1 MRLRFTAAIMALG
14 VAVLALASPGA
25 FEAYGQAGPG
35 LAGQLLVATEQ
46 MPDPRFFQTVI
57 YMVRHDATGALGL
70 VVNRPLG
77 DVRLKDLL
85 ERSGLDSRDVTG
97 SIRVHDGGPVERGR
111 AFVLHTADYTGPES
125 RVIADGIA
133 VTGHPEVLDAMARGH
148 GPRRSLFVL
157 GYAGW
162 APGQLE
168 GEIQRGGWIS
178 VPPNEALVFDEDHE
192 RKWERA
198 MARRRIDL

>member
-1 MRLRFTAAIMALG
+1 MVALG
-14 VAVLALASPGA
+14 VAVLALAARGA
-25 FEAYGQAGPG
+25 FEANGQAGSG

-46 MPDPRFFQTVI
+46 MPDPRFFRTVI
-57 YMVRHDATGALGL
+57 YMVRHDATGARGL

-85 ERSGLDSRDVTG
+85 ERSGRDSRDVTG
-97 SIRVHDGGPVERGR
+97 SVRVHYGGPVEPAR
-111 AFVLHTADYTGPES
+111 AFVLHTADYTGLES
-125 RVIADGIA
+125 RVIGDGIA
-133 VTGHPEVLDAMARGH
+133 VTGHPEVLDAMARGQ

-178 VPPNEALVFDEDHE
+178 VLPNEPLVFDEDHE

>member
-1 MRLRFTAAIMALG
+1 MVALG
-14 VAVLALASPGA
+14 VAVLALAAPGA
-25 FEAYGQAGPG
+25 FEANGQAGPG

-46 MPDPRFFQTVI
+46 MPDPRFFRTVI

-85 ERSGLDSRDVTG
+85 ERSGRDSRDVTG
-97 SIRVHDGGPVERGR
+97 SVRVHYGGPVEPAR
-111 AFVLHTADYTGPES
+111 AFVLHTADYTGLES
-125 RVIADGIA
+125 RVIGDGIA
-133 VTGHPEVLDAMARGH
+133 VTGHPEVLDAMARGQ

-178 VPPNEALVFDEDHE
+178 VLPNEALVFDEDHE

>member
-1 MRLRFTAAIMALG
+1 MRLRFTAVIVALG
-14 VAVLALASPGA
+14 VAALALASPGP
-25 FEAYGQAGPG
+25 FEGSRQPGPG

-46 MPDPRFFQTVI
+46 MPDPRFVQTVI
-57 YMVRHDATGALGL
+57 YMVRHDTTGALGL

-85 ERSGLDSRDVTG
+85 ERSGRDSRDVAG
-97 SIRVHDGGPVERGR
+97 SIRVHSGGPVEPGR

-125 RVIADGIA
+125 RVIGDGIA

>member
-1 MRLRFTAAIMALG
+1 MVALG

-85 ERSGLDSRDVTG
+85 ERSGLDGRDVTG

-125 RVIADGIA
+125 RVSETAS
-133 VTGHPEVLDAMARGH
+133 R
-148 GPRRSLFVL
+148 
-157 GYAGW
+157 
-162 APGQLE
+162 
-168 GEIQRGGWIS
+168 
-178 VPPNEALVFDEDHE
+178 
-192 RKWERA
+192 
-198 MARRRIDL
+198 

>member
-1 MRLRFTAAIMALG
+1 MVALG
-14 VAVLALASPGA
+14 VAVLALAAPGA
-25 FEAYGQAGPG
+25 FEANGQTGPG

-46 MPDPRFFQTVI
+46 MPDPRFFRTVI

-85 ERSGLDSRDVTG
+85 ERSGRDSRDVTG
-97 SIRVHDGGPVERGR
+97 SVRVHYGGPVEPAR
-111 AFVLHTADYTGPES
+111 AFVLHTADYTGLES
-125 RVIADGIA
+125 RVIGDGIA
-133 VTGHPEVLDAMARGH
+133 VTGHPEVLDAMARGQ

-178 VPPNEALVFDEDHE
+178 VLPNEVLVFDEDHE

>member
-1 MRLRFTAAIMALG
+1 MRLRSAAVVVALG
-14 VAVLALASPGA
+14 VVALALASPRA
-25 FEAYGQAGPG
+25 FEAYGQAEPG

-46 MPDPRFFQTVI
+46 MPDPRFVRTVI
-57 YMVRHDATGALGL
+57 YMVRHDTTGALGL

-85 ERSGLDSRDVTG
+85 ERSGLDGRDVTG
-97 SIRVHDGGPVERGR
+97 SIRVHYGGPVEPGR

-125 RVIADGIA
+125 RVVGDGIA
-133 VTGHPEVLDAMARGH
+133 VTGHPVVLDALAHGK

-178 VPPNEALVFDEDHE
+178 VLPDEALVFNEDHE
-192 RKWERA
+192 QKWERA

>member
-1 MRLRFTAAIMALG
+1 MVALG
-14 VAVLALASPGA
+14 VAVLALAAPGA
-25 FEAYGQAGPG
+25 FEANGQTGPG

-46 MPDPRFFQTVI
+46 MPDPRFFRTVI

-85 ERSGLDSRDVTG
+85 ERAGRDSRDVTG
-97 SIRVHDGGPVERGR
+97 SIRVHYGGPVEPAR
-111 AFVLHTADYTGPES
+111 AFVLHTADYTGLES
-125 RVIADGIA
+125 RVIGDGIA
-133 VTGHPEVLDAMARGH
+133 VTGHPEVLDAMARGQ

-178 VPPNEALVFDEDHE
+178 VLPNEALVFDEDHE
-192 RKWERA
+192 GKWERA